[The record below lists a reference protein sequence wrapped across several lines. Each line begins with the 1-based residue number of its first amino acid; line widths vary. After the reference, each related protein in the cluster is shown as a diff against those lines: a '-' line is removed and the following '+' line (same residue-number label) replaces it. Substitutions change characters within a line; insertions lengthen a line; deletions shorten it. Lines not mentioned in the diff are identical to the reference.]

1 MTVCTELPDNSS
13 AELNRLYILNIT
25 NTEKIDHFESWVA
38 FINSTGGKEWKALD
52 AINISES
59 KSIISPVDW
68 AIDEYYGG
76 DGGTILW
83 RGDYG
88 LIYNCT
94 FLDSNSARRG
104 GAAYMTGGDYVTY
117 DLCNFTNCT
126 SGTNGG
132 GVDWLAGANYGQIS
146 NCIFNNTR
154 AARSAGAIYYDGD
167 YGIMENITIIN
178 ATSYGGFLP
187 ASKDGRVKYAGW
199 DSSHWDTNTTGG
211 DAGAIMITGDHLYM
225 YNATFINCTAVG
237 RGGAIFLQDNKNA
250 TFELCVFENNYAKG
264 IANNTWANY
273 TQERNESNNDTKVN
287 YKLTGHG
294 GAIAF
299 DVNAKDCQ
307 IIDSKFYNNSARRNG
322 GAINF
327 DQGSINNNITHC
339 EFINNT
345 VYDDG
350 GAINFD
356 HGADFCGV
364 YNTTF
369 YNNNATGRFGST
381 SKGGTICLVGNN
393 VTIENSTF
401 TLGKV
406 FANITEK
413 AKENETWGGA
423 MFITGNGTIVK
434 NCTFDNCYSQEDG
447 GALYVIGD
455 ECKLYNSTFTNNLVG
470 DDGGAIY
477 WTGELGYIYNITCKL
492 NHAIGSGTSTSKGGA
507 VALIGN
513 LTVLTKS
520 KFEMNSA
527 IVDGGSIYATGNFV
541 NITECSFEKSNVTS
555 GNKGTNRF
563 GGGAIYVLGNYSTI
577 INCSFDRSNAKKGG
591 IIYIQG
597 NNVTINNVTSIHTF
611 ATEGG
616 AIYVEGAN
624 ATIYKSN
631 ITMTNS
637 TTSSGGAIYILGA
650 NANISE
656 SYFAQCIGG
665 KDSTSAVRY
674 VDGGAI
680 YVNGTD
686 ATIEKSVFTKTNVSQ
701 AGGAIYVHGNNT
713 HINDCNFTQSHA
725 RIGGIIYIDG
735 PNAVISGSSLKMSSA
750 DTSGGAIYVNGTNA
764 TVEKSAFGMNNAT
777 NNGGAIY
784 VEGNLA
790 NIKDSNFTIDI
801 ALTGNGGAIYV
812 GGVNTTI
819 SGIKSN
825 TTITPNGQGGAIYVD
840 GVNTIINGS
849 SISRSQAI
857 NEGGAIYLNGDY
869 SKIINS
875 TIMQTSS
882 SSSNG
887 GAVYIKAVNAIVK
900 DSKFGMN
907 NATYKGGSI
916 YIEGAHASIINSTFN
931 KTFAR
936 ISATTYTKDNQGG
949 AIYIAGNYA
958 NITESVFDSAVSAE
972 GGAIYSKGSYSDI
985 SYSNFTNNLAQHNGG
1000 AIFWSGTNNDGSG
1013 ANDNDILGC
1022 IFINNTAKAGGTS
1035 GTRGGGAIYYSE
1047 NGAYSDIRD
1056 SKFINNTV
1064 QATDKADGGAVLWDK
1079 SSHGII
1085 DYCTFDGNYITSTNL
1100 VGTTNRWIQGGAL
1113 FLRAKDNYTI
1123 SNCVFE
1129 NCWSAKEAGAVYLS
1143 VRDGK
1148 HLAEYNIILVNT
1160 TFINNTA
1167 KAGKYTNNNGG
1178 GALQVKECDYILI
1191 KNVTFINNTANQGGA
1206 VTLISPA
1213 GNHIYFNDCNF
1224 TGNNASFKDEG
1235 NVGGIGGSIWAQK
1248 NLILNNCTI
1257 SDSYASQ
1264 DGGGL
1269 YAASNIVSYSNLT
1282 FINNLAGDK
1291 GGALYWFNAGATIEK
1306 MVFINNSANQGGAI
1320 YIPSKTVTVQN
1331 NNFTG
1336 NTAVEGGA
1344 IYVGQDEAT
1353 IKNNNFTNNSAQR
1366 GGAIFEPDNYNYE
1379 ISISS
1384 SSFDKNHADY
1394 GGAIYSGFKKERS
1407 ITSCNFTNNYAIDG
1421 GAIYINSS
1429 NQQIESCIFDG
1440 NNATGNGGSVYVHH
1454 KDISNINI
1462 INTTF
1467 KNSHAANGGAVYNG
1481 GWKSANLIINNN
1493 TFIKNT
1499 AIYNGG
1505 AVLYVINEHKY
1516 RDYNKFDTY
1525 GYIDPV
1531 SKRTDLCATAAEAST
1546 HFIVTS
1552 LFLDNTDYEL
1562 LIRNVSDRQA
1572 PVITVI
1578 LSKPGDVDTDSLKW
1592 VVNITNETFFK
1603 QIVVDPSNI
1612 VSHYNDVYDF
1622 VYVDIDE
1629 GLKIGETYNVT
1640 VGFYDGNYMYKETS
1654 LKNLTAYGDTIGD
1667 FQILQYAIMGNITQQ
1682 KDKTDVYVINLTKS
1696 YRFTRDDFNKRYD
1709 WSCMNLT
1716 TDFIDKPLIIY
1727 GNGWTLDARGFS
1739 RIFNITASNITF
1751 VNVQFVNGN
1760 ASGKY
1765 SDDIDKG
1772 GALFWAGGNGTLD
1785 NCLFENNTASYGGG
1799 IYYNSTASDC
1809 IIINT
1814 TFEKNSAIYNGG
1826 AIDCNASNMG
1836 LYNTTFITNYADTG
1850 AALCREIN
1858 ATGGHGFNNTFRSNV
1873 ALTNGSALAWINAN
1887 KIHIDT
1893 YYFYDN
1899 IAGNSG
1905 GAIYVGNGSA
1915 NCEIVNCIFDNNKV
1929 VNDTGGHGGAIE
1941 WYSEDGL
1948 VLNSTFTRNSA
1959 YHGGAVYVGF
1969 SSKKINVTNSTF
1981 RENIAVAEGG
1991 AIGIEASAVYISE
2004 SKFYY
2009 NNATTGGAVYVGGQG
2024 TTNNINASVFIGNKA
2039 KDGMGGAINWVASSG
2054 NITYSNFTSNC
2065 ADYGGGIYLGGKSDN
2080 SSISHCIFT
2089 NNSAKYYGGA
2099 IDSNATRMNLTHT
2112 IFDSNTAQFGAA
2124 LCREVNAKGGFGE
2137 NVTFINNHAY
2147 VAGAA
2152 LGWMGSVNITIRNY
2166 TFINNSA
2173 DVGGGAIYVGADS
2186 HNCSIIDCNF
2196 ENNYVTNVTDDWN
2209 DEFSWTAWDGT
2220 PMYYG
2225 VSVAPSPDLIGQIDM
2240 EGDSTVYYYADGY
2253 YPSDLL
2259 GLGGAVTCIGSNATI
2274 INSNFTNNTAKL
2286 GGAFYAGAASGN
2298 TIINGTIFKDN
2309 IAKEDGGAIY
2319 LRASAVHIDD
2329 SKFYNNLAING
2340 SAVYVGGV
2348 GTANKIHTST
2358 FEGNNATDCG
2368 GAIYWRA
2375 YEGEIFE
2382 SNFTNNR
2389 ATYGGA
2395 IYLNGVSNNTII
2407 VNSTF
2412 KYNNATKNGGAI
2424 ECNASNIGIYNLTFE
2439 RNYAEYGAALCREIG
2454 ATKGHGYNNTFIA
2467 NHAGISG
2474 AALAWIDVSDIN
2486 ITYYKFI
2493 NNTAEKSGGAIYVSE
2508 GSPNCK
2514 INNCTFEG
2522 NYLTNMTEKH
2532 FGGAIDCAG
2541 DNLTIKTSSF
2551 KDNRAY
2557 SGGALYVGS
2566 NSGNVTVLYSNFTEN
2581 SAVSNGGALALT
2593 ASGVNI
2599 THVLFKSNEAGE
2611 SGGALYVGGTGTR
2624 NVVWYTVFENNTA
2637 KDHGGA
2643 INWLANSGEV
2653 FYSNFTNNSAVYGG
2667 GIYLNHISSSSKIV
2681 NVIFTG
2687 NRATKNGGAIDCNA
2701 SYMGLNNTQFISN
2714 YAGEYGAA
2722 LCREADAEHGY
2733 GGNNTFISNYAGIAG
2748 AALAWLDVDE
2758 IAIHN
2763 YIFYNNSAK
2772 YSGGAI
2778 YVSKN
2783 SPNCK
2788 VFNSTFEL
2796 NYVED
2801 VLSGRGGVIDWLGAN
2816 GTIYNSTFSLS
2827 YAIVA
2832 GALYIASDNMNIT
2845 KSNFTYAIT
2854 LQRGGS
2860 ILGDSANNATIAD
2873 CYFDNSAAIGYITPE
2888 DKDFGQGGAIYW
2900 VNSENLTISNTVF
2913 YKTESHADGA
2923 VYLLNCNNSGFYNV
2937 LFNDSL
2943 SIRSGGSIS
2952 WINSTNG
2959 TVDNCTF
2966 IKSEALYNGGA
2977 INLVGI
2983 DNITV
2988 KNSKFNDTLATKAN
3002 GGSIYVDGNLT
3013 LDNNSFTDYG
3023 AYLDWGASLYFHNGT
3038 STVVNS
3044 TFYGEDAIW
3053 VYRYA
3058 NVTFTGNNV
3067 SGLYPNKD
3075 VHYLE
3080 TKYDS
3085 KYNPVDYSLWNDGT
3099 VYLDG
3104 NNFGYVIFNNGTIE
3118 SQTYTYIL
3126 DNKTVNATW
3135 NENFTFW
3142 ATIKD
3147 DNNNTIISV
3156 KSLNTTND
3164 KYPYPQTPYYDL
3176 PYNAKSLNVTFQGIF
3191 HITGFDTGL
3200 KKNKVYNGTL
3210 NVLAPTRLDIGIT
3223 QVNEGEKVTITARI
3237 SKNDI
3242 PFTEN
3247 VTFLIDGKPYSRKV
3261 INDALGG
3268 IATLELFNL
3277 SEKTYSVTAKYPG
3290 DINHFPCEN
3299 STFFVVNLRE
3309 TWIRIIVNNVVYGGY
3324 PVVNITTNGN
3334 GTIMLSLNGESR
3346 KYNMTNKTL
3355 LVNGSLII
3363 PFDTL
3368 YNPGTHYMNVV
3379 YIEDG
3384 YYKFATND
3392 TSFEVFYQNNT
3403 FTATPQDITFGG
3415 NEIIDVTLNENA
3427 TGYVAITIGDDIY
3440 IAAIDHGTAQ
3450 FNISG
3455 LAAKTYENIT
3465 VRYNG
3470 DVHVVGNSTNV
3481 TFTVSSTDKYK
3492 FNVKV
3497 DDIEYKQ
3504 DAVVRVSLETSAT
3517 GSVTIYINGTD
3528 KGTVDLTNGEAT
3540 LNVPGLGG
3548 GHYLVNVVYT
3558 GDSTYTGK
3566 NNDSVSF
3573 NVNSAK
3579 WEPSVRE
3586 YDYKPYG
3593 EYSTINITN
3602 IPKDIAGVNLTVE
3615 IDGIYYYNVTI
3626 NKTTGKATLRFN
3638 DVPAGT
3644 HTAHITYP
3652 GDANYSILN
3661 KVFGPSIPKA
3671 TPTIILTQDA
3681 DGNVVA
3687 TVSGTAT
3694 GNVTFYMPGGEHT
3707 KPLDATGKAILPKS
3721 ELAIGVNNGI
3731 IAIYNGDDN
3740 YNSVRN
3746 KTMVPVDKLPSTVNV
3761 TVAPTVVYGNQVD
3774 ITVKIGEGQ
3783 TGNVTITLNGVTYYA
3798 TVNNQG
3804 TALFTVKGLNA
3815 NNDYR
3820 IDVMYFGDATHAVE
3834 YNHTNFAVTPATLNV
3849 DVIANNVTVVDN
3861 PSFIVDM
3868 ITKDFNG
3875 KVSIT
3880 IPTDVVIYD
3889 GDVTTIITT
3898 NKLAPGEY
3906 TATVRFY
3913 NDANYNVKVIENVKF
3928 TVSRLDPTITVNIPD
3943 VTYPAQATATVTV
3956 TNKANGTIKVY
3967 LGTKLIGTGSM
3978 TNGQASVTL
3987 DQLGGG
3993 THEVTVK
4000 FVASDED
4007 KTNNNVET
4015 KYKFNVIKQATEL
4028 TVGRSG
4034 SDVTV
4039 TIAPNVAGQLIKF
4052 NINGH
4057 EYTNTTDSNGV
4068 ATIKNVLVI
4077 GNNYVFATYDET
4089 ENYTYSY
4096 RFATFDVDEITTSL
4110 TVEADHTSYIVGQQ
4124 TTITVTM
4131 TGVNAG
4137 KVLIEVN
4144 NYNYTV
4150 DINQNGIATLT
4161 VALPVG
4167 DYAPKAYYLGDKQHK
4182 PSNNAGAVFH
4192 VTDKVTPEIT
4202 ITVPTNVKV
4211 GDTVTIPVSSDGYGL
4226 RVWINN
4232 VEQVIDN
4239 GNVVYTVGNAGI
4251 YTIFAKTTEN
4261 DQYYAANRTESFEV
4275 VKHEMPLTI
4284 TVVDKE
4290 NIKVGDTVVINVNL
4304 PGAGAGEKVAI
4315 KINGQTYDNITNS
4328 QGIAIFNVPSVTYG
4342 DKTVTALYNGS
4353 TTYMGNATTAT
4364 FNVDKRDSF
4373 VHITPGD
4380 ADVGGAV
4387 TIHVEVP
4394 AGATGYVYL
4403 DINGTW
4409 YVSLISVGIN
4419 YPDVVIRG
4427 LGNGTY
4433 YVHATY
4439 SGDDKFKQSTN
4450 NSETFTVSK
4459 VNTDMSI
4466 TVTDIDYGKN
4476 ANITVSVEAD
4486 ATGYITISINKTEN
4500 MTLPIVNGKV
4510 NWIVSGLAGGK
4521 YIVYA
4526 NYSGDGKYNINK
4538 TDNVNRT
4545 FNVNRITPIFSAI
4558 EATIKSGETAYITFT
4573 VPENLTGDVTVT
4585 INNVPYVYKPTN
4597 GRISFTTQVIPT
4609 AGDYPISV
4617 SYGGDENYTSYSVPY
4632 FGNVHVDHVTDYEM
4646 NITAVD
4652 IKYGDLTN
4660 VVVNVPK
4667 DAVGEVIL
4675 EIDGQNYTAD
4685 ISQGK
4690 ATFNEDIVLTAGRY
4704 NITAYFGNDKYLNST
4719 ATGVFNV
4726 VKHERP
4732 MTITVANKNNIKV
4745 GDTATIT
4752 VTLTGVGAGET
4763 VTIEINGAEQEA
4775 TTNANGVATFT
4786 VSSVTYGPKTVVASY
4801 GGNNKYVYNSTTA
4814 QFTVNKYDPA
4824 KFDVVATGAKVGNNA
4839 TISVDLGTGVTG
4851 YVTVNINGT
4860 NYTIKLA
4867 NDGKGS
4873 VEIAGLGNGT
4883 YYVRA
4888 TYMGNDKYNTKE
4900 NNAETFE
4907 MTKDNAG
4914 MTISIKD
4921 ITALKYG
4928 DKVNITVTLDKADAT
4943 GFINLRIGTR
4953 SVSLPVGKGKVSWIV
4968 DDLSAGTH
4976 TVYADYSGDGKY
4988 NLIKDDAVYNKPF
5001 TVAQIAPDIRIVSI
5015 ESVAGEAATIVV
5027 AIDSRATGNVN
5038 IHVDDDYV
5046 RPIGDGVIVITTN
5059 VLDYGDYSV
5068 TASYVGDTNFT
5079 QQGATLDFTTDKT
5092 SNYNLNISASDIKV
5106 GDNIDVVVNVPKDAI
5121 GKVLLEVEGQ
5131 NYTGII
5137 SQGKATFTNALALA
5151 AGRYNITAYFGTDKY
5166 VNKTATASF
5175 NVVKYDTE
5183 ITIADISPIKVGD
5196 EATITVTAPSEVIN
5210 GIVIEI
5216 DGVKYTN
5223 PVTTSGKAVF
5233 KVQILSNGTRTVVAS
5248 YAGNNKYLDNST
5260 TAKFDVDKRTANFVV
5275 TATGNSVG
5283 SNATISVELPT
5294 NATGYVT
5301 VNVNGTNYTINLTQG
5316 KGSLQI
5322 AGLGNGTYN
5331 VVATY
5336 LGDSQ
5341 YDVAVD
5347 NTKTFEMTKLTSS
5360 VSVSFDSPIIA
5371 GDDVLVT
5378 VTMSPGIDATVKL
5391 IVGDKNY
5398 DVAVVGGVG
5407 HYSVTNLAN
5416 ATYDVKAVFDGDDK
5430 YEGSTSEVKKLEVN
5444 KIITKLSIDID
5455 KTSINVGDSAFVTI
5469 ELLNASDKVLSINAI
5484 VTVKVNGANHT
5495 VGLVN
5500 GKGNFT
5506 LSGLASGTY
5515 AIKAVFAGDDRY
5527 TQSTSNEVTL
5537 TVNKIGTEIKV
5548 TVKEPVTY
5556 GNDAIITVELDA
5568 NINATVNLIIDNDK
5582 EYNVGLVKGKG
5593 GFNASGLSSGA
5604 HNVKVVFAG
5613 DNKYDGDDDT
5623 KDFTIGIATL
5633 SADVTGLNVTV
5644 IDNAQFVIN
5653 VTDDF
5658 KGNVSITIGDAVL
5671 YNGTVESLIN
5681 TTVKLPA
5688 GEKTANV
5695 TFYGDSNYDKL
5706 TLDDVKFTV
5715 SKVTP
5720 VIESSIDDTTYP
5732 RDVIAVITVGNNA
5745 NGIVNITVG
5754 KKTFTGIVSNGVAN
5768 VPMAGLSA
5776 GYKNATIKFFS
5787 SDDYNTDATSSNKFI
5802 IYPNNSLLEILGAS
5816 DTYKVGDDVTFK
5828 VKTYNSTG
5836 DFVIY
5841 INGDHYKSYGYE
5853 SGRIYDINL
5862 GPKAEGTY
5870 VIGIILDGDEN
5881 YTGYLAS
5888 GLPTTKTINVVK
5900 NNLNISVNDTTVP
5913 STIVVGSPVN
5923 ITADLNVTVTGDV
5936 IFTINGAN
5944 YTVHVDNKNVAVYQY
5959 TPVTKDMITVVATF
5973 ISNDKY
5979 NSNASE
5985 QKQFEVNGVSTDIN
5999 VTVGTPITYGNDAVI
6014 TVEMNVTINATVKL
6028 DIDGTQYDVA
6038 IVNGKGGFNASGL
6051 TRGHHDII
6059 VTFAGDDIYGRSVN
6073 DTGFDIGPATLTADV
6088 TALNVT
6094 VQQNTSFAINVT
6106 DDFKGNVSIKVGDTV
6121 LYNGSVKTL
6130 VSADVL
6136 PAGDYVADL
6145 VFYGDDNYNVLPLSG
6160 IKFSVS
6166 VVTPTIDVVISD
6178 VTYDAKAVAVITVGN
6193 NANGTVVVTVDGK
6206 PFDGTVNKGVATVD
6220 LTGLSA
6226 GSKVATVEFTSTDK
6240 YNKDATAS
6248 AKFTVNKANSTV
6260 VIDVEKVYVYN
6271 DTIIINLTATGSAGA
6286 INVTING
6293 KVYPVNA
6300 EKQVVIETIAAGD
6313 YTIIVKLA
6321 DSENYTAAVNSTT
6334 FKVKQAETSI
6344 TIGVESVY
6352 KVGDDIVISLT
6363 PVNSTDLTV
6372 TINGETYPVDG
6383 NNKVTITGGLKAGD
6397 YIVSAVLGGN
6407 ENYTGSNDTKSFKV
6421 IKLQSELTVNV
6432 TNITVGES
6440 ETIKVN
6446 VTDGAAGQVI
6456 ITVNGTSY
6464 YTAIDGKYATLK
6476 LDNLTD
6482 GTYTVQVKY
6491 VGDEKYNESTGQAIF
6506 KVNKVTS
6513 SIKVE
6518 VDNITLGDVA
6528 VIRIT
6533 VPANATGN
6541 VTIEIGSEYKQTV
6554 GVVDGEFNVTVPG
6567 LTVGN
6572 KTVKV
6577 TYNGDGRF
6585 LPITESANFTVGKS
6599 AVEMNVVAQN
6609 VTYGENVPIT
6619 VFIDAEGNVTIKY
6632 DGGEDTKDI
6641 ENGKVEFELDLNAGN
6656 YTINVTYNGN
6666 DKLNATSAAVNVT
6679 VAKADPNITVEVK
6692 DIVYGDVEHIIITSN
6707 APGNVTVK
6715 INGVVEV
6722 VELT

>member
-1 MTVCTELPDNSS
+1 
-13 AELNRLYILNIT
+13 
-25 NTEKIDHFESWVA
+25 
-38 FINSTGGKEWKALD
+38 
-52 AINISES
+52 
-59 KSIISPVDW
+59 
-68 AIDEYYGG
+68 
-76 DGGTILW
+76 
-83 RGDYG
+83 
-88 LIYNCT
+88 
-94 FLDSNSARRG
+94 
-104 GAAYMTGGDYVTY
+104 
-117 DLCNFTNCT
+117 
-126 SGTNGG
+126 
-132 GVDWLAGANYGQIS
+132 
-146 NCIFNNTR
+146 
-154 AARSAGAIYYDGD
+154 
-167 YGIMENITIIN
+167 
-178 ATSYGGFLP
+178 
-187 ASKDGRVKYAGW
+187 
-199 DSSHWDTNTTGG
+199 
-211 DAGAIMITGDHLYM
+211 
-225 YNATFINCTAVG
+225 
-237 RGGAIFLQDNKNA
+237 
-250 TFELCVFENNYAKG
+250 
-264 IANNTWANY
+264 
-273 TQERNESNNDTKVN
+273 
-287 YKLTGHG
+287 
-294 GAIAF
+294 
-299 DVNAKDCQ
+299 
-307 IIDSKFYNNSARRNG
+307 
-322 GAINF
+322 
-327 DQGSINNNITHC
+327 
-339 EFINNT
+339 
-345 VYDDG
+345 
-350 GAINFD
+350 
-356 HGADFCGV
+356 
-364 YNTTF
+364 
-369 YNNNATGRFGST
+369 
-381 SKGGTICLVGNN
+381 
-393 VTIENSTF
+393 
-401 TLGKV
+401 
-406 FANITEK
+406 
-413 AKENETWGGA
+413 
-423 MFITGNGTIVK
+423 
-434 NCTFDNCYSQEDG
+434 
-447 GALYVIGD
+447 
-455 ECKLYNSTFTNNLVG
+455 
-470 DDGGAIY
+470 
-477 WTGELGYIYNITCKL
+477 
-492 NHAIGSGTSTSKGGA
+492 
-507 VALIGN
+507 
-513 LTVLTKS
+513 
-520 KFEMNSA
+520 
-527 IVDGGSIYATGNFV
+527 
-541 NITECSFEKSNVTS
+541 
-555 GNKGTNRF
+555 
-563 GGGAIYVLGNYSTI
+563 
-577 INCSFDRSNAKKGG
+577 
-591 IIYIQG
+591 
-597 NNVTINNVTSIHTF
+597 
-611 ATEGG
+611 
-616 AIYVEGAN
+616 
-624 ATIYKSN
+624 
-631 ITMTNS
+631 
-637 TTSSGGAIYILGA
+637 
-650 NANISE
+650 
-656 SYFAQCIGG
+656 
-665 KDSTSAVRY
+665 
-674 VDGGAI
+674 
-680 YVNGTD
+680 
-686 ATIEKSVFTKTNVSQ
+686 
-701 AGGAIYVHGNNT
+701 
-713 HINDCNFTQSHA
+713 
-725 RIGGIIYIDG
+725 
-735 PNAVISGSSLKMSSA
+735 
-750 DTSGGAIYVNGTNA
+750 
-764 TVEKSAFGMNNAT
+764 
-777 NNGGAIY
+777 
-784 VEGNLA
+784 
-790 NIKDSNFTIDI
+790 
-801 ALTGNGGAIYV
+801 
-812 GGVNTTI
+812 
-819 SGIKSN
+819 
-825 TTITPNGQGGAIYVD
+825 
-840 GVNTIINGS
+840 
-849 SISRSQAI
+849 
-857 NEGGAIYLNGDY
+857 
-869 SKIINS
+869 
-875 TIMQTSS
+875 
-882 SSSNG
+882 
-887 GAVYIKAVNAIVK
+887 
-900 DSKFGMN
+900 
-907 NATYKGGSI
+907 
-916 YIEGAHASIINSTFN
+916 
-931 KTFAR
+931 
-936 ISATTYTKDNQGG
+936 
-949 AIYIAGNYA
+949 
-958 NITESVFDSAVSAE
+958 
-972 GGAIYSKGSYSDI
+972 
-985 SYSNFTNNLAQHNGG
+985 
-1000 AIFWSGTNNDGSG
+1000 
-1013 ANDNDILGC
+1013 
-1022 IFINNTAKAGGTS
+1022 
-1035 GTRGGGAIYYSE
+1035 
-1047 NGAYSDIRD
+1047 
-1056 SKFINNTV
+1056 
-1064 QATDKADGGAVLWDK
+1064 
-1079 SSHGII
+1079 
-1085 DYCTFDGNYITSTNL
+1085 
-1100 VGTTNRWIQGGAL
+1100 
-1113 FLRAKDNYTI
+1113 
-1123 SNCVFE
+1123 
-1129 NCWSAKEAGAVYLS
+1129 
-1143 VRDGK
+1143 
-1148 HLAEYNIILVNT
+1148 
-1160 TFINNTA
+1160 
-1167 KAGKYTNNNGG
+1167 
-1178 GALQVKECDYILI
+1178 
-1191 KNVTFINNTANQGGA
+1191 
-1206 VTLISPA
+1206 
-1213 GNHIYFNDCNF
+1213 
-1224 TGNNASFKDEG
+1224 
-1235 NVGGIGGSIWAQK
+1235 
-1248 NLILNNCTI
+1248 
-1257 SDSYASQ
+1257 
-1264 DGGGL
+1264 
-1269 YAASNIVSYSNLT
+1269 
-1282 FINNLAGDK
+1282 
-1291 GGALYWFNAGATIEK
+1291 
-1306 MVFINNSANQGGAI
+1306 
-1320 YIPSKTVTVQN
+1320 
-1331 NNFTG
+1331 
-1336 NTAVEGGA
+1336 
-1344 IYVGQDEAT
+1344 
-1353 IKNNNFTNNSAQR
+1353 
-1366 GGAIFEPDNYNYE
+1366 
-1379 ISISS
+1379 
-1384 SSFDKNHADY
+1384 
-1394 GGAIYSGFKKERS
+1394 
-1407 ITSCNFTNNYAIDG
+1407 
-1421 GAIYINSS
+1421 
-1429 NQQIESCIFDG
+1429 
-1440 NNATGNGGSVYVHH
+1440 
-1454 KDISNINI
+1454 
-1462 INTTF
+1462 
-1467 KNSHAANGGAVYNG
+1467 
-1481 GWKSANLIINNN
+1481 
-1493 TFIKNT
+1493 
-1499 AIYNGG
+1499 
-1505 AVLYVINEHKY
+1505 
-1516 RDYNKFDTY
+1516 
-1525 GYIDPV
+1525 
-1531 SKRTDLCATAAEAST
+1531 
-1546 HFIVTS
+1546 
-1552 LFLDNTDYEL
+1552 
-1562 LIRNVSDRQA
+1562 
-1572 PVITVI
+1572 
-1578 LSKPGDVDTDSLKW
+1578 
-1592 VVNITNETFFK
+1592 
-1603 QIVVDPSNI
+1603 
-1612 VSHYNDVYDF
+1612 
-1622 VYVDIDE
+1622 
-1629 GLKIGETYNVT
+1629 
-1640 VGFYDGNYMYKETS
+1640 
-1654 LKNLTAYGDTIGD
+1654 
-1667 FQILQYAIMGNITQQ
+1667 
-1682 KDKTDVYVINLTKS
+1682 
-1696 YRFTRDDFNKRYD
+1696 
-1709 WSCMNLT
+1709 
-1716 TDFIDKPLIIY
+1716 
-1727 GNGWTLDARGFS
+1727 
-1739 RIFNITASNITF
+1739 
-1751 VNVQFVNGN
+1751 
-1760 ASGKY
+1760 
-1765 SDDIDKG
+1765 
-1772 GALFWAGGNGTLD
+1772 
-1785 NCLFENNTASYGGG
+1785 
-1799 IYYNSTASDC
+1799 
-1809 IIINT
+1809 
-1814 TFEKNSAIYNGG
+1814 
-1826 AIDCNASNMG
+1826 
-1836 LYNTTFITNYADTG
+1836 
-1850 AALCREIN
+1850 
-1858 ATGGHGFNNTFRSNV
+1858 
-1873 ALTNGSALAWINAN
+1873 
-1887 KIHIDT
+1887 
-1893 YYFYDN
+1893 
-1899 IAGNSG
+1899 
-1905 GAIYVGNGSA
+1905 
-1915 NCEIVNCIFDNNKV
+1915 
-1929 VNDTGGHGGAIE
+1929 
-1941 WYSEDGL
+1941 
-1948 VLNSTFTRNSA
+1948 
-1959 YHGGAVYVGF
+1959 
-1969 SSKKINVTNSTF
+1969 
-1981 RENIAVAEGG
+1981 
-1991 AIGIEASAVYISE
+1991 
-2004 SKFYY
+2004 
-2009 NNATTGGAVYVGGQG
+2009 
-2024 TTNNINASVFIGNKA
+2024 
-2039 KDGMGGAINWVASSG
+2039 
-2054 NITYSNFTSNC
+2054 
-2065 ADYGGGIYLGGKSDN
+2065 
-2080 SSISHCIFT
+2080 
-2089 NNSAKYYGGA
+2089 
-2099 IDSNATRMNLTHT
+2099 
-2112 IFDSNTAQFGAA
+2112 
-2124 LCREVNAKGGFGE
+2124 
-2137 NVTFINNHAY
+2137 
-2147 VAGAA
+2147 
-2152 LGWMGSVNITIRNY
+2152 
-2166 TFINNSA
+2166 
-2173 DVGGGAIYVGADS
+2173 
-2186 HNCSIIDCNF
+2186 
-2196 ENNYVTNVTDDWN
+2196 
-2209 DEFSWTAWDGT
+2209 
-2220 PMYYG
+2220 
-2225 VSVAPSPDLIGQIDM
+2225 
-2240 EGDSTVYYYADGY
+2240 
-2253 YPSDLL
+2253 
-2259 GLGGAVTCIGSNATI
+2259 
-2274 INSNFTNNTAKL
+2274 
-2286 GGAFYAGAASGN
+2286 
-2298 TIINGTIFKDN
+2298 
-2309 IAKEDGGAIY
+2309 
-2319 LRASAVHIDD
+2319 
-2329 SKFYNNLAING
+2329 
-2340 SAVYVGGV
+2340 
-2348 GTANKIHTST
+2348 
-2358 FEGNNATDCG
+2358 
-2368 GAIYWRA
+2368 
-2375 YEGEIFE
+2375 
-2382 SNFTNNR
+2382 
-2389 ATYGGA
+2389 
-2395 IYLNGVSNNTII
+2395 
-2407 VNSTF
+2407 
-2412 KYNNATKNGGAI
+2412 
-2424 ECNASNIGIYNLTFE
+2424 
-2439 RNYAEYGAALCREIG
+2439 
-2454 ATKGHGYNNTFIA
+2454 
-2467 NHAGISG
+2467 
-2474 AALAWIDVSDIN
+2474 
-2486 ITYYKFI
+2486 
-2493 NNTAEKSGGAIYVSE
+2493 
-2508 GSPNCK
+2508 
-2514 INNCTFEG
+2514 
-2522 NYLTNMTEKH
+2522 MTEKH
-2532 FGGAIDCAG
+2532 FGGAIDCDG

-2581 SAVSNGGALALT
+2581 SAVSNGGALALK

-2816 GTIYNSTFSLS
+2816 GTIYNSTFGLS

-2860 ILGDSANNATIAD
+2860 ILGENANNATITD
-2873 CYFDNSAAIGYITPE
+2873 CFFDNSAAIGYITPE

-2900 VNSENLTISNTVF
+2900 INSDNLTISNTRF

-3002 GGSIYVDGNLT
+3002 GGSIYVDGNVT
-3013 LDNNSFTDYG
+3013 FDNNSFTDYD
-3023 AYLDWGASLYFHNGT
+3023 AYWDWGASLYFHNGT

-3075 VHYLE
+3075 VNYLE

-3210 NVLAPTRLDIGIT
+3210 NVLAPTRLDIGII

-3309 TWIRIIVNNVVYGGY
+3309 TWIRIIVSSVVYGGY

-3403 FTATPQDITFGG
+3403 FTATPHDITFGG

-3465 VRYNG
+3465 VQYNG

-3558 GDSTYTGK
+3558 GDSTYAGK

-3687 TVSGTAT
+3687 TVSGDAT
-3694 GNVTFYMPGGEHT
+3694 GNVTFYMPGEEHT

-3746 KTMVPVDKLPSTVNV
+3746 KTMVPVGKLPSTVNV
-3761 TVAPTVVYGNQVD
+3761 TVAPTVVYGSQVD

-3798 TVNNQG
+3798 AVNNQG

-3868 ITKDFNG
+3868 ITKDFKG

-3913 NDANYNVKVIENVKF
+3913 DDANYNERVINNVKF
-3928 TVSRLDPTITVNIPD
+3928 TVSRLDPTITVNIAD

-3956 TNKANGTIKVY
+3956 ANKANGTINVY

-4000 FVASDED
+4000 FVASDDD

-4015 KYKFNVIKQATEL
+4015 KYKFNVIKQVTEL
-4028 TVGRSG
+4028 TIGRSG

-4039 TIAPNVAGQLIKF
+4039 TINPHVAGQTISF

-4068 ATIKNVLVI
+4068 ATIKDVLVI
-4077 GNNYVFATYDET
+4077 GNNYVFATYAET

-4096 RFATFDVDEITTSL
+4096 KFATFDVDEITTSL
-4110 TVEADHTSYIVGQQ
+4110 TVEAEHTSYIVGQQ

-4131 TGVNAG
+4131 PDVTAG

-4150 DINQNGIATLT
+4150 DINQNGVATLT

-4167 DYAPKAYYLGDKQHK
+4167 DYTPKAYYLGDKQHK

-4211 GDTVTIPVSSDGYGL
+4211 GDTVTIPVSSDCHDL

-4232 VEQVIDN
+4232 VEQNIFN

-4373 VHITPGD
+4373 VHVTPGD

-4394 AGATGYVYL
+4394 VGATGYVYL
-4403 DINGTW
+4403 DINGTC
-4409 YVSLISVGIN
+4409 YVSLVSLGIN
-4419 YPDVVIRG
+4419 YPDVVIKG

-4439 SGDDKFKQSTN
+4439 SGDDKFKPSTN

-4476 ANITVSVEAD
+4476 ANITVNVEAD

-4510 NWIVSGLAGGK
+4510 NWIVSGLAGGN

-4538 TDNVNRT
+4538 TDKVNKT
-4545 FNVNRITPIFSAI
+4545 FNVNRIAPIFSAI
-4558 EATIKSGETAYITFT
+4558 EATIKAGETAYITFT

-4609 AGDYPISV
+4609 AGEYPISV
-4617 SYGGDENYTSYSVPY
+4617 SYGGDENYTSYSEPA
-4632 FGNVHVDHVTDYEM
+4632 FGNVHVNKVTDYEM

-4675 EIDGQNYTAD
+4675 EIDGNNYTAE

-4690 ATFNEDIVLTAGRY
+4690 ATFNKDIALTAGRY
-4704 NITAYFGNDKYLNST
+4704 NITAYFGDAKYLNST
-4719 ATGVFNV
+4719 APGVFNV

-4752 VTLTGVGAGET
+4752 VTLTGVGAGEK

-4775 TTNANGVATFT
+4775 TTNADGVATFT

-4814 QFTVNKYDPA
+4814 QFTVNRYDPA

-4851 YVTVNINGT
+4851 YVTVNINST

-4883 YYVRA
+4883 YYVHA

-5407 HYSVTNLAN
+5407 HYSVTNLTN
-5416 ATYDVKAVFDGDDK
+5416 ATYDVKAVFAGDDK
-5430 YEGSTSEVKKLEVN
+5430 YEGSTSAVKKLEVN

-5455 KTSINVGDSAFVTI
+5455 KTSIDVGDRAFVTI
-5469 ELLNASDKVLSINAI
+5469 ELLNASNKVLFINAI

-5527 TQSTSNEVTL
+5527 TESKSNEVTL

-5568 NINATVNLIIDNDK
+5568 NINATVKLIIDNDK

-5658 KGNVSITIGDAVL
+5658 KGNVSITI
-5671 YNGTVESLIN
+5671 
-5681 TTVKLPA
+5681 
-5688 GEKTANV
+5688 
-5695 TFYGDSNYDKL
+5695 
-5706 TLDDVKFTV
+5706 
-5715 SKVTP
+5715 
-5720 VIESSIDDTTYP
+5720 
-5732 RDVIAVITVGNNA
+5732 
-5745 NGIVNITVG
+5745 
-5754 KKTFTGIVSNGVAN
+5754 
-5768 VPMAGLSA
+5768 
-5776 GYKNATIKFFS
+5776 
-5787 SDDYNTDATSSNKFI
+5787 
-5802 IYPNNSLLEILGAS
+5802 
-5816 DTYKVGDDVTFK
+5816 
-5828 VKTYNSTG
+5828 
-5836 DFVIY
+5836 
-5841 INGDHYKSYGYE
+5841 
-5853 SGRIYDINL
+5853 
-5862 GPKAEGTY
+5862 
-5870 VIGIILDGDEN
+5870 
-5881 YTGYLAS
+5881 
-5888 GLPTTKTINVVK
+5888 
-5900 NNLNISVNDTTVP
+5900 
-5913 STIVVGSPVN
+5913 
-5923 ITADLNVTVTGDV
+5923 
-5936 IFTINGAN
+5936 
-5944 YTVHVDNKNVAVYQY
+5944 
-5959 TPVTKDMITVVATF
+5959 
-5973 ISNDKY
+5973 
-5979 NSNASE
+5979 
-5985 QKQFEVNGVSTDIN
+5985 
-5999 VTVGTPITYGNDAVI
+5999 
-6014 TVEMNVTINATVKL
+6014 
-6028 DIDGTQYDVA
+6028 
-6038 IVNGKGGFNASGL
+6038 
-6051 TRGHHDII
+6051 
-6059 VTFAGDDIYGRSVN
+6059 
-6073 DTGFDIGPATLTADV
+6073 
-6088 TALNVT
+6088 
-6094 VQQNTSFAINVT
+6094 
-6106 DDFKGNVSIKVGDTV
+6106 GDTV

-6240 YNKDATAS
+6240 YNKDASAS

-6271 DTIIINLTATGSAGA
+6271 DTIIINLTATGSSGA

-6293 KVYPVNA
+6293 KVYPITA
-6300 EKQVVIETIAAGD
+6300 GKQVIIETIAAGE
-6313 YTIIVKLA
+6313 YTIIAKLA
-6321 DSENYTAAVNSTT
+6321 DNENYTAATNSTT
-6334 FKVKQAETSI
+6334 FRVKQAQTSVSVD
-6344 TIGVESVY
+6344 VESVY
-6352 KVGDDIVISLT
+6352 EVGENIVITLT

-6372 TINGETYPVDG
+6372 KINGKVYTVDG
-6383 NNKVTITGGLKAGD
+6383 DNKVTITGGLKAGD
-6397 YIVSAVLGGN
+6397 YIVNAILRGN

-6421 IKLQSELTVNV
+6421 IKLESELTVNV

-6440 ETIKVN
+6440 ETIRVN

-6456 ITVNGTSY
+6456 ITVNGTHY
-6464 YTAIDGKYATLK
+6464 YAEIDGKYATLK

-6482 GTYTVQVKY
+6482 GAYTVQVKY
-6491 VGDEKYNESTGQAIF
+6491 MGDEKYNESTGQAIF

-6513 SIKVE
+6513 SLKVE

-6533 VPANATGN
+6533 VPENATGN
-6541 VTIEIGSEYKQTV
+6541 VTIEIGNEYKQTV
-6554 GVVDGEFNVTVPG
+6554 GVVDGEFTVTVPG

-6609 VTYGENVPIT
+6609 VTYGEKVPIT
-6619 VFIDAEGNVTIKY
+6619 VFIDGEGTVTIKY

-6641 ENGKVEFELDLNAGN
+6641 ENGKVEFEVGLDAGN

-6666 DKLNATSAAVNVT
+6666 DNVNATSAAVNVT
-6679 VAKADPNITVEVK
+6679 VAKADPNIEVEVK
-6692 DIVYGDVEHIIITSN
+6692 DIVYGDVEYIIITSN
-6707 APGNVTVK
+6707 APGNVTVM
-6715 INGVVEV
+6715 INGVEEV
-6722 VELT
+6722 VELTLGGNKVLRATRGPATYNGKSTVDVYNLGAGNYVVDVTYNGDENYNKRTVTADFDVVKDSTNVTVEREDSMNIRESQEINITINNTNAGGKVIISIDGENHTEDVENGTAHFTIKDLASGNHTVTVFYEGDNNLTGSWTQFNIEVNKLDADVNVSISNSTVGGKQTVTVEVPSDATGQVLIDINDNHYYANVTDGKAILVLDSLPADDYTVNVTYLGDENYTGKSDTASFKVTKNNSTVNITPQTISVGENEVITFTLPDDATGNLTVVVNDKTYNVPVDNGNATLTIPGLFAGNYTIDVTYNGDDKYKPTTNSTRFEVEKAKVSSDDIKVVDQGNGTVVVVVPSDLTGEISIKVGDDTYNGTIEDGKAVITLDKVAPGTYDVDVIYSGDGNHTNASTTSRVTTNKEQAPISASADPIKVGETATIVVELPDGATGNVTIEIDGVKYTTDNITGGKATFTIENLTNGTKTISVDYAGDDTYLANHTTTTIEVSKVTPEVKMDIKVDGDTVIIDVTAPSDATRPVLVDVDGTGYYINITDGEGQLTLPGMGGGVHDVSAKYLGDDKYGPSAANESSFEVSDVPSKVSVELDNITYGDKAIIEVTVPDDATGTVTVTIGGKPYEANVTNGKATIIVPDLRADNYTVEVSYSGDDKYASSSSSTGLEVSKAIVEPEDIKVIDQHNGTVVVVVPEGATGTVTVTLGGVPYEAPVENGMATITLPNTVPGATEIEVTYSGDENHTGTTKTSKVTLPELETPISVSVDPISVGDTAVVTVTVPNDATGIVTIEIDGVKYNATIDNGKAVFNIENLTAGNKTIAVEYAGDENYFANHTTSTISVSKAKASMEFEISDIDAGDNLTVKVKLPKDASGYVLIDIDGVGYYLNVTDGVGEAQIPRLPGGNYTVTLTYTGDDKYGSSTNSSSFKVTKVESYVIPVAEDIVAGETEIINIRVPSDATGTVTVIIGGEKYEFNLDDGVLSIPEGDEVYTVAIDKGTGKLTIVGLTKGDYAVSVKYNGDDKYAPSTNSTTFKVSKSYSDMEIIDLGNRTVLVELPEDATGNVTIRVGDEEYTAKVVNGTATVVLTNTTPGKHPITVEYSGDEIYSGQTDDSTATIPKYETPISADAGNIEVGDTAVITVNVPDGASGTVTIEIDGEPYMADIKDGKAVFNVNGLTAGNKTVIVKYEGDDNFTDNFTSVKLSVSKKQPKIKPTAKNIKAGKDEVITVDVPSDATGRVLVKINGVGYYGDIVNGKAKVIIPGLSGGDYTADVFYEGDDKYLPSEVSHIKFTVAKATVPISASGDMEVSGKDATVVVKLPKDATGTVTITVDGKKYSAEVIDGEAIFDIPGLDVGSYVVYVHYSGDAKYDANDTMTVIVIEADGSADNPSSEDGIVLSKYPTGNPLWILLIILLIGSTQIRRFKK